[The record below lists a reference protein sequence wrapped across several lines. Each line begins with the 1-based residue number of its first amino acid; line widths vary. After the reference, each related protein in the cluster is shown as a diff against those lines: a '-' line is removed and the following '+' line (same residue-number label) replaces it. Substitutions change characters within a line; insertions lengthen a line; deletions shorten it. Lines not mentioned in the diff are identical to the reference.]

1 MGGRGKGNCAI
12 DTSSD
17 GGQGVEEEKGTAGRE
32 KARQE
37 RDRKRKTERCMKTQ
51 RKRESQRQ
59 EETDRNLPREDVP
72 TDKVSSSNLVPSQ
85 RDGGADR
92 PREGGLSG
100 WPVVTWEGQHL
111 GACFP
116 APAPR
121 CSPPCPSPRCPCP
134 VPSSVR
140 SWDLRGHLIHMELIH
155 FHLNHLHELP

>member
-1 MGGRGKGNCAI
+1 MEAGGKGNCAI

-37 RDRKRKTERCMKTQ
+37 RDRKMKTERCMKTQ

-72 TDKVSSSNLVPSQ
+72 TDKVSNSNLVPSQ

-92 PREGGLSG
+92 PGEGSLSG
-100 WPVVTWEGQHL
+100 WPVVTWEGTASTWGPVSQHQL
-111 GACFP
+111 HA
-116 APAPR
+116 APHLAP
-121 CSPPCPSPRCPCP
+121 PPSALAPSP
-134 VPSSVR
+134 
-140 SWDLRGHLIHMELIH
+140 HL
-155 FHLNHLHELP
+155 